1 LEEPGGIETFG
12 EFGIEQDV
20 VIPVFGESD
29 NNEERGEVYDNGTGT
44 EYARETSRPTV
55 QEGDG
60 KEEEITRD
68 DIELR
73 DAVGDNN

>member
-1 LEEPGGIETFG
+1 
-12 EFGIEQDV
+12 
-20 VIPVFGESD
+20 
-29 NNEERGEVYDNGTGT
+29 
-44 EYARETSRPTV
+44 V

-73 DAVGDNN
+73 DAVGDNNWQGGLWIDWVHGELGE